1 MERIVRGRPT
11 PEQVSRLLMLLDE
24 HYGSSTCSLS
34 HRSPYE
40 LLVATILSAQCTD
53 ARVNLV
59 TPALFEACPTP
70 AELDAIPATKLERL
84 IKSTGFFRNKT
95 KSLKGAAR
103 VLTREMGGEVPAEL
117 DKLLSL
123 PGVARKTANV
133 VLGTAF
139 GIASGVVVDTHVGRI
154 TNRLGLTRH
163 TDPKKIEQDLI
174 RRLPQTHWI
183 RFAHQMIDH
192 GRAICLARKPRCESC
207 FLSELCAYAGKQ
219 KTTASR
225 RVSSPPRRSAKTRV

>member
-1 MERIVRGRPT
+1 V
-11 PEQVSRLLMLLDE
+11 LLARLDE
-24 HYGSSTCSLS
+24 RYGESACSLS

-59 TPALFEACPTP
+59 TPALFEAAPTP
-70 AELDAIPATKLERL
+70 ADLDALPAAKLEKL

-103 VLTREMGGEVPAEL
+103 VLVTEMGGEVPNDL
-117 DKLLSL
+117 DRLLRL

-133 VLGTAF
+133 VLGTGY

-154 TNRLGLTRH
+154 TKRLGLTRH
-163 TDPKKIEQDLI
+163 DDPKKVEQDLV
-174 RRLPQTHWI
+174 RLLPREHWI

-192 GRAICLARKPRCESC
+192 GRAICLARKPRCADC
-207 FLSELCAYAGKQ
+207 FLADLCAFAPSVLERPAKKSGP
-219 KTTASR
+219 R
-225 RVSSPPRRSAKTRV
+225 RVSKKSGRTAKRGV

>member
-1 MERIVRGRPT
+1 M
-11 PEQVSRLLMLLDE
+11 LLMRLDE
-24 HYGSSTCSLS
+24 RYGGSECSLS
-34 HRSPYE
+34 HRNPYE

-59 TPALFEACPTP
+59 TPALFEAAPTP
-70 AELDAIPATKLERL
+70 ADLDAMPAAKLERM

-103 VLTREMGGEVPAEL
+103 VLVSEMGGRVPQDMDA
-117 DKLLSL
+117 LLRL

-133 VLGTAF
+133 VLGTGF

-154 TNRLGLTRH
+154 SQRLGLTRH
-163 TDPKKIEQDLI
+163 ADPKKIENDLA
-174 RRLPQTHWI
+174 RLLPASHWI

-192 GRAICLARKPRCESC
+192 GRSICLARAPRCGEC
-207 FLSELCAYAGKQ
+207 FLADLCAFAGKQ
-219 KTTASR
+219 KTAASR
-225 RVSSPPRRSAKTRV
+225 APSSRTRRRRASGV